1 MALRKRIED
10 LGRISERLNTL
21 LDHHIFDYSEGN
33 LNADAMG
40 DEEVMARAISQI
52 EDELC
57 EIWHIARFGDD
68 EDENESIFPEEN
80 N

>member
-1 MALRKRIED
+1 MVRRQRIED
-10 LGRISERLNTL
+10 LGRISERLNSL

-33 LNADAMG
+33 LNADVLG
-40 DEEVMARAISQI
+40 DEEVIARAISQI

-68 EDENESIFPEEN
+68 EDGVESIFGEEN